1 MSAHIITGLFF
12 LAFTI
17 VSPATVAAQAP
28 PGSGA
33 GTPRTAAEQR
43 GEAQFVKTCMLCHNL
58 ASAISAQAR
67 ATGVVAPDFIG
78 LFKRPGITEEYVR
91 QMTRVGIPGQ
101 MPGYQYTYTPDEL
114 DDLIAYLKIR

>member
-12 LAFTI
+12 LSFAV
-17 VSPATVAAQAP
+17 VSPVTAAAQAP

-33 GTPRTAAEQR
+33 GTPQTAAEQR
-43 GEAQFVKTCMLCHNL
+43 GEAQYVKTCMLCHGPT
-58 ASAISAQAR
+58 SGQAR
-67 ATGVVAPDFIG
+67 ALQLDAPDFIG
-78 LFKRPGITEEYVR
+78 LFKRPEITEEYVR
-91 QMTRVGIPGQ
+91 QMTAVGLPGL